1 LLFETFGHTYTD
13 EELAKQVE
21 ELLIS
26 SDDEEESKQ
35 TSGITLTTQ
44 VKEEPRN
51 EEKDDGIA
59 FLQEILNI
67 PSPNPIST
75 PKQIRIHTTT
85 YVTFQDDN
93 DDDQIFEQM
102 DNIVTNGDTTTYLS
116 RLFYTTLKQNTTTSL
131 KKTYLLKTILN
142 DGVTITLSDP
152 TFYYEIEN
160 QRKHQVQL
168 PLTPT
173 IMSQMPDPKY
183 RVTDNV
189 TYALFSVMY
198 KAKLDYTNLIDKYTQ
213 TNKPSTPESLN
224 QQFINNTTKLLQRL
238 QDVAEARQRKG
249 PERTLQRMTQIITDY
264 ANDTAQTS
272 RKRTQQDEP
281 YVPKDVNNIEIIDL
295 DTYTPTPC
303 PIKRIRID
311 DESRSRPIHRQ
322 RTSVRDRLGSRPY
335 HL

>member
-1 LLFETFGHTYTD
+1 MLFETFGHTYTD

-51 EEKDDGIA
+51 EEQDDGIT

-131 KKTYLLKTILN
+131 KKTYLLKTILT
-142 DGVTITLSDP
+142 DGVTMTLSEP

-160 QRKHQVQL
+160 CRKHQVQL

-198 KAKLDYTNLIDKYTQ
+198 KAKLDYTHLIDKYTQ